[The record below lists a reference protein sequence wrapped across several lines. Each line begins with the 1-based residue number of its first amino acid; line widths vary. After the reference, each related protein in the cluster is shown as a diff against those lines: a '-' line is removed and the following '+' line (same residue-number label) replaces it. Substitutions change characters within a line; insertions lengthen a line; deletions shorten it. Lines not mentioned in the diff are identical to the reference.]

1 MGNVCRGDMKSE
13 QIGTDF
19 LKDFG
24 KYGQFFLLFESLD
37 TAWKQSG
44 RKAFSV
50 TQACTNSSDKMIPFQ
65 V

>member
-24 KYGQFFLLFESLD
+24 KYGQFVLLFESLD
-37 TAWKQSG
+37 TA
-44 RKAFSV
+44 
-50 TQACTNSSDKMIPFQ
+50 
-65 V
+65 

>member
-24 KYGQFFLLFESLD
+24 KYGQFFFYCLKVWTQRENRAEERL
-37 TAWKQSG
+37 
-44 RKAFSV
+44 SV
-50 TQACTNSSDKMIPFQ
+50 
-65 V
+65 

>member
-24 KYGQFFLLFESLD
+24 KNIFYCLKVWTQRENRAEERL
-37 TAWKQSG
+37 
-44 RKAFSV
+44 SV
-50 TQACTNSSDKMIPFQ
+50 
-65 V
+65 

>member
-24 KYGQFFLLFESLD
+24 KYGQFFYCLKVWTQRAEERL
-37 TAWKQSG
+37 
-44 RKAFSV
+44 SV
-50 TQACTNSSDKMIPFQ
+50 
-65 V
+65 